1 MKNLLK
7 LVFAVFFCELVGLS
21 ATPFTISA
29 IPTWYQTLHKP
40 MFSPPNW
47 IFAPVW
53 TTLYFLMGVALY
65 LIWQRGIK
73 KDNVQDAIKLFLLQ
87 LFLNF
92 TWSLIFFGLHLP
104 ILAFIDIVLLWTS
117 ILLCIKVFYS
127 LNKTASFI
135 LIPYLLWVSFAGIL
149 NAYIVILNP

>member
-7 LVFAVFFCELVGLS
+7 LVFAVIFCELVGLI

-29 IPTWYQTLHKP
+29 IPTWYQTLNKP
-40 MFSPPNW
+40 FFSPPNW

-73 KDNVQDAIKLFLLQ
+73 KDNVQDAVKLFLLQ

-104 ILAFIDIVLLWTS
+104 FLAFINIVLLWAS

-135 LIPYLLWVSFAGIL
+135 LIPYLLWVSFASIL
-149 NAYIVILNP
+149 NLAIVILNH